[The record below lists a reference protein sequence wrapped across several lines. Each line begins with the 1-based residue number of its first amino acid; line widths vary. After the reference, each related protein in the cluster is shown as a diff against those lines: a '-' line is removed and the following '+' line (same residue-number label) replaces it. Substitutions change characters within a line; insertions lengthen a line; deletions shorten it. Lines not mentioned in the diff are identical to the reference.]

1 MSQGRDDPA
10 EPTSDGAPPEPP
22 SAIAEPET
30 ITTEHTHRL
39 DPAVV
44 DAVETA
50 IDEARLNTVE
60 KIVTT
65 LHTADLADLLTELHP
80 DDRNTVVAVIRPT
93 LRIDGEVLTYLTEEV
108 RDDVLALL
116 DPDEIAGALRELE
129 TDDAL
134 DLIADLEIDVRQS
147 ILSNL
152 PVAARRLL
160 QEGLSFPEYSAGRLM
175 QREFVAL
182 PLFWTVGKAIDHLR
196 QTDDL
201 PDDFYQLY
209 LVDPAFRPIVGLS
222 LSRFL
227 RSKRSVRLADLIADE
242 EDLRTIPATLDQEE
256 VALIFRRYGLVSA
269 PVVDEADRLIGV
281 ITFDDVVEVIDEEA
295 EDDLLKMGGVQ
306 EDDLGRAVWDTTLS
320 RFPWLGVN
328 LVTAIVA
335 SLVIALFDATL
346 EQVVALAI
354 LMPIVA
360 SMGGNAGTQT
370 LTVVV
375 RGLATKELTGR
386 RARRAV
392 FKEIVVGLLN
402 GLAFAVVG
410 GLVAGLWFQDLV
422 IGGIIALA
430 MVITLLI
437 AGLSGTL
444 IPLAL
449 DRLKV
454 DPAVASGVFLT
465 TVTDVVGFMS
475 FLGLATW
482 LLL

>member
-1 MSQGRDDPA
+1 MSDGRTDPA
-10 EPTSDGAPPEPP
+10 EPASDAPPPADP
-22 SAIAEPET
+22 RPATDTDAV
-30 ITTEHTHRL
+30 TTEHSHRL
-39 DPAVV
+39 DPEVV

-50 IDEARLNTVE
+50 IDDARLETVE
-60 KIVTT
+60 KIVAT
-65 LHTADLADLLTELHP
+65 LHTADLADLLTQLHP
-80 DDRNTVVAVIRPT
+80 DDRHTVVAVIRPS
-93 LRIDGEVLTYLTEEV
+93 LRIDGEVLTYLDADV
-108 RDDVLALL
+108 RDDMLGLL
-116 DPDEIAGALRELE
+116 DADEIAGALKELD

-134 DLIADLEIDVRQS
+134 GLITDLDADKRQA

-182 PLFWTVGKAIDHLR
+182 PMFWTVGKAIDFLR

-201 PDDFYQLY
+201 PDDFYQLF
-209 LVDPAFRPIVGLS
+209 LVDPTFRPVVGLS

-227 RSKRSVRLADLIADE
+227 RSKRSVRLADLIAEE

-269 PVVDEADRLIGV
+269 PVVDEAGRLIGV

-306 EDDLGRAVWDTTLS
+306 EDDLGSAVWTTTRS
-320 RFPWLGVN
+320 RFPWLAVN
-328 LVTAIVA
+328 LLTAIVA
-335 SLVIALFDATL
+335 SLVISIFDATI
-346 EQVVALAI
+346 EQVVALAV

-360 SMGGNAGTQT
+360 SMGGNAGTQA
-370 LTVVV
+370 LTVTV
-375 RGLATKELTGR
+375 RGLATKEITGR
-386 RARRAV
+386 RARKAV
-392 FKEIVVGLLN
+392 FKESAVGVLN
-402 GLAFAVVG
+402 GLAFAAIG
-410 GLVAGLWFQDLV
+410 SLVAAAWFQDVLIGGV
-422 IGGIIALA
+422 IGLA
-430 MVITLLI
+430 MIVTLVV

-449 DRLKV
+449 DRMKV
-454 DPAVASGVFLT
+454 DPAVASSVFLT

-482 LLL
+482 ILL